1 MLDEKQFKED
11 VAHAPWHVM
20 DIFDTLD
27 EKCDYWSGLVTHIVD
42 EHLPLQKKKVRS
54 NDVPYMTTSWK
65 NAIRDKRK
73 AAKQYALN

>member
-42 EHLPLQKKKVRS
+42 AHII
-54 NDVPYMTTSWK
+54 
-65 NAIRDKRK
+65 AI
-73 AAKQYALN
+73 